1 MNTNNAI
8 DNLKD
13 NSQQLSAAI
22 KWLRRSYQH
31 CQSIK
36 FNQTLSEDEFDKLE
50 NLSSRF
56 ARTIDILINKMYRA
70 IDRVEMVAQG
80 TLIDTINNAEKRNLI
95 DSVEQARTLKDI
107 RNEIAHEYILED
119 LQPLFIEV
127 LTQTKYLI
135 ELCNKALNYSQQ
147 YTFETNKV

>member
-1 MNTNNAI
+1 MSTNNAI
-8 DNLKD
+8 DNLKE
-13 NSQQLSAAI
+13 NSQQLSGAF
-22 KWLRRSYQH
+22 KWLQRSYQQ
-31 CQSIK
+31 CQNIK
-36 FNQTLSEDEFDKLE
+36 FNQTLSEDEFDSLE

-56 ARTIDILINKMYRA
+56 ARTVDILINKMYRA

-107 RNEIAHEYILED
+107 RNEIAHEYILEE

-127 LTQTKYLI
+127 MKETKQLS
-135 ELCNKALNYSQQ
+135 ELCNKVLNYSQQ
-147 YTFETNKV
+147 YISETK